1 MPADA
6 RPSECFHAD
15 FFVENENTSYILTE
29 CRITKIW
36 HPDALAITASWARN
50 ASSSSGQYSFVVCW
64 AGPFGSG
71 RTLPRQAARAH
82 VLKRCLSTPGPQ
94 TAECRFFMFIS
105 NSPCGGDMLSALMSP
120 GAAHLAAGIHQGG
133 ARPCSLPPRL
143 APCSKRPCYRWGS
156 APANSVDL
164 TPLTLCLMRMF
175 LLKSLSTS
183 VPLPCVTGCS
193 LRACL
198 LRLWRVMRGWND
210 R

>member
-1 MPADA
+1 VGEE
-6 RPSECFHAD
+6 R
-15 FFVENENTSYILTE
+15 FFLQWPIFI
-29 CRITKIW
+29 CR
-36 HPDALAITASWARN
+36 LL
-50 ASSSSGQYSFVVCW
+50 
-64 AGPFGSG
+64 G
-71 RTLPRQAARAH
+71 RTVRIWEDAAAAGSTRACFEE
-82 VLKRCLSTPGPQ
+82 VPLDTRTPNS
-94 TAECRFFMFIS
+94 RMSFFMFIS
-105 NSPCGGDMLSALMSP
+105 NSPCGGEMRSALMLP
-120 GAAHLAAGIHQGG
+120 GAAHWAAGIHQGG